1 MRTTLD
7 EFVELIKVGVL
18 DKDNDKRILSNIR
31 KVENKNYLT
40 GRFFE
45 PLIYKEFEK
54 VEEEGYEINFDEPWF
69 GRGGEYTTGI
79 RHSRPTIGEG
89 MILTAL
95 KYTNSIRTSSVRAII
110 TDNLFITD
118 NSVYFLNTPD
128 WRKKVMRDNKL
139 KEILKDEKSS

>member
-7 EFVELIKVGVL
+7 EFVELIKVGVI

-31 KVENKNYLT
+31 NVENKNHLT

-45 PLIYKEFEK
+45 PLIYNEFEK
-54 VEEEGYEINFDEPWF
+54 VLEEGYEINFDEPWF
-69 GRGGEYTTGI
+69 GKGDEYSTGV
-79 RHSRPTIGEG
+79 RHSTPTIGEG
-89 MILTAL
+89 MILTAMR
-95 KYTNSIRTSSVRAII
+95 YTDSIRTSFVRAII

-128 WRKKVMRDNKL
+128 WRKKVMRDDKL
-139 KEILKDEKSS
+139 NEILKDEKSR